1 MNGEDATTS
10 RMSAVIRASREA
22 IYRAFIDPVALEAW
36 QAPGDMT
43 GQVHAMDARV
53 GGGYAMSLFY
63 PETTLDAP
71 GKSGDRDDR
80 FTTRFVALDPP
91 LHIRQI
97 VTFDTDDPAF
107 AGDMTMDIALDERDD
122 GTQVT
127 ITYKNLPP
135 GIRPEDNAEG
145 TRQSLAKLARFV
157 EENER
162 RRAQW

>member
-1 MNGEDATTS
+1 MNGEDAATS

-22 IYRAFIDPVALEAW
+22 VYHAFIDSAALEAW

-53 GGGYAMSLFY
+53 GGGYVMSLFY
-63 PETTLDAP
+63 PETTPDAP
-71 GKSGDRDDR
+71 GKSGDREDR
-80 FTTRFVALDPP
+80 FATRFIALDPP

-107 AGDMTMDIALDERDD
+107 AGDITMDITLDERDA
-122 GTQVT
+122 GTEVT
-127 ITYKNLPP
+127 IAYQHLPP

-157 EENER
+157 QENER
-162 RRAQW
+162 HRVQR